1 MRKKFT
7 WVLIWYV
14 LIFNA
19 QSKAMEASTTES
31 QLDSSRT
38 EDIETN
44 MADCSSK
51 ELFDYLYLTQ
61 EKADLLKSSY
71 QVLLDNGKKTMGYLD
86 GFISKFYAKVYE
98 ESPTIEGVFSKGIHR
113 NMNQSKLV
121 AIAIKNIAAIAGDK
135 EKLKE
140 FVKYLKEDLG
150 PKHYHVIK
158 YNKTIERSH
167 FLIFARIL
175 AETLAEEYVEQ
186 SEKSSELSKAKLQ
199 GALEQNKAQVCTVL
213 EIFFQMPASPK
224 TVVNSED
231 WYRLFMKNLC
241 DAICDAQEEGRLK
254 EKKRLVEAVWGE
266 ILEKVGGLIFDIAK
280 KGNPIVSFL
289 ATNNEKWLIFQGGI
303 KIISRSGISDKEN
316 KFLAIENLSV
326 ASSTRENTVSVLF
339 TQRKK
344 TRPYN
349 FKAKNIQQKK
359 ELEDT
364 VERILKDYEQM
375 SNYTVSDKKVSL

>member
-289 ATNNEKWLIFQGGI
+289 ATNNEKWLIFQGG
-303 KIISRSGISDKEN
+303 
-316 KFLAIENLSV
+316 V
-326 ASSTRENTVSVLF
+326 
-339 TQRKK
+339 
-344 TRPYN
+344 
-349 FKAKNIQQKK
+349 
-359 ELEDT
+359 
-364 VERILKDYEQM
+364 
-375 SNYTVSDKKVSL
+375 